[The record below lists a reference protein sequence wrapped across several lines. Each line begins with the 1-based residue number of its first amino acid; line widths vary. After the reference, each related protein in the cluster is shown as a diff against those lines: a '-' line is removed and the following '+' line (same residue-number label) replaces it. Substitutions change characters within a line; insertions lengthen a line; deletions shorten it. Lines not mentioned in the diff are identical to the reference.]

1 MNYGV
6 IFAPI
11 PIDNAMD
18 DDRKEELI
26 VVTIYRNKNK
36 TPEHKVPRL
45 FLKKELARKRSAWGE
60 FNSDPPVSKKK
71 GRRKKKRN
79 YGVE

>member
-36 TPEHKVPRL
+36 TPEHGVPRL
-45 FLKKELARKRSAWGE
+45 FLKKELARKRSA
-60 FNSDPPVSKKK
+60 
-71 GRRKKKRN
+71 
-79 YGVE
+79 

>member
-11 PIDNAMD
+11 PNDDAMD

-36 TPEHKVPRL
+36 TPEHRVPRL
-45 FLKKELARKRSAWGE
+45 FLKKELARKRSA
-60 FNSDPPVSKKK
+60 
-71 GRRKKKRN
+71 
-79 YGVE
+79 